1 MVKII
6 SENTAPVLSKPEGH
20 DFVLTK
26 TQLAERLNISIRTL
40 ENWMEQR
47 LIPYVK
53 PTRSVRFI
61 WQDVEQALRRNFGVG
76 YPLGTTCSSQH

>member
-20 DFVLTK
+20 DSLLTK
-26 TQLAERLNISIRTL
+26 AQLAERLNISVRTL

-47 LIPYVK
+47 LVPYVK
-53 PTRSVRFI
+53 PTRTVRFI
-61 WQDVEQALRRNFGVG
+61 WPDVKQALRRNFGVA
-76 YPLGTTCSSQH
+76 YPLGTTCLSQH

>member
-6 SENTAPVLSKPEGH
+6 SDSTATPANKGETN
-20 DFVLTK
+20 DFILNK
-26 TQLAERLNISIRTL
+26 QQLAERLNVSIRTL

-53 PTRSVRFI
+53 PTRTVRFF
-61 WQDVEQALRRNFGVG
+61 WRDVDQALRRNFGVG
-76 YPLGTTCSSQH
+76 YPPGTTSSRQP